1 MTVLAQEVVAEIIEA
16 GGQEKIRDWFG
27 DRGIELK
34 KTRIIFKI
42 IEKNNQKWLFIKDNC
57 FEDVESCNR
66 VEMYFM
72 DTIYCE
78 VYDSWYAK
86 GFSWDANKLRDLIP
100 DLAEEEEEESEYF
113 IDLNTT
119 TNNATNELFDL
130 DKKFV
135 GTPDYLG
142 LAFFWGYEFK
152 YWLRDCTVA
161 ERKKVHSEW
170 LKQGLDFAADSDNG
184 IDCAPHWK
192 IIKQV
197 CKTVAEQEEK
207 GKENGVL

>member
-1 MTVLAQEVVAEIIEA
+1 MAVLAQEKIEN
-16 GGQEKIRDWFG
+16 WFG
-27 DRGIELK
+27 NRGIELK
-34 KTRIIFKI
+34 KTTLIFKI

-57 FEDVESCNR
+57 FEDVESYNQ

-72 DTIYCE
+72 NTDYCE

-86 GFSWDANKLRDLIP
+86 GFSWDSNKLRDLIP
-100 DLAEEEEEESEYF
+100 DSEEEEESESF
-113 IDLNTT
+113 IDLNTAT
-119 TNNATNELFDL
+119 SNAINELFDL

-135 GTPDYLG
+135 GTHDYLG

-152 YWLRDCTVA
+152 HWLRDCTVA

-170 LKQGLDFAADSDNG
+170 LKQGLNFAADYNNG

-197 CKTVAEQEEK
+197 CKTVTEQEEK
-207 GKENGVL
+207 GEENGT

>member
-1 MTVLAQEVVAEIIEA
+1 MAVLAQEKIEN
-16 GGQEKIRDWFG
+16 WFG
-27 DRGIELK
+27 NRGIELK
-34 KTRIIFKI
+34 KTTLIFKI

-57 FEDVESCNR
+57 FEDVESYNQ

-72 DTIYCE
+72 NTDYCE

-86 GFSWDANKLRDLIP
+86 GFSWDSNKLRDLIP
-100 DLAEEEEEESEYF
+100 DSEEEEESESF
-113 IDLNTT
+113 IDLNTAT
-119 TNNATNELFDL
+119 SNAINELFDL

-135 GTPDYLG
+135 GTHDYLG

-152 YWLRDCTVA
+152 HWLRDCTVA

-170 LKQGLDFAADSDNG
+170 LKQGLNFAADYNNG

-197 CKTVAEQEEK
+197 CKTVAEQKEK
-207 GKENGVL
+207 AKKN

>member
-1 MTVLAQEVVAEIIEA
+1 MAVLAQEKIEN
-16 GGQEKIRDWFG
+16 WFG
-27 DRGIELK
+27 NRGIELK
-34 KTRIIFKI
+34 KTTLIFKI

-57 FEDVESCNR
+57 FEDVESYNQ

-72 DTIYCE
+72 NTDYCE
-78 VYDSWYAK
+78 VYDSWYAN
-86 GFSWDANKLRDLIP
+86 GFSWDSNKLRDLIP
-100 DLAEEEEEESEYF
+100 DSEEEEESESF
-113 IDLNTT
+113 IDLNTAT
-119 TNNATNELFDL
+119 SNAINELFDL

-135 GTPDYLG
+135 GTHDYLG

-152 YWLRDCTVA
+152 HWLRDCTVA

-170 LKQGLDFAADSDNG
+170 LKQGLNFAADYNNG

-197 CKTVAEQEEK
+197 CKTVAEQKEK
-207 GKENGVL
+207 AKKN